1 MQCTIGYIQIK
12 GVSVMETINIHL
24 NEEDARF
31 IKEYVE
37 AKQLDLSIFIRDVMI
52 EHIQNERDLNRF
64 HETMYHHQKASKAIS
79 FEEMMKGDLVLDQ
92 ALSLVNA

>member
-37 AKQLDLSIFIRDVMI
+37 AKQLGLSIFIRDVMI
-52 EHIQNERDLNRF
+52 EHIQNERDLNRY

-92 ALSLVNA
+92 ALGLVNA

>member
-52 EHIQNERDLNRF
+52 EHIQNERDLNRY

-92 ALSLVNA
+92 ALGLVNA

>member
-52 EHIQNERDLNRF
+52 EHIQNERDLNRY